1 VLTQNRLIEDTD
13 HEGLAAQVLGWS
25 RQYRLGTFGLSSI
38 VLSTKSLDMEIL
50 SLDLQRALIISLENL
65 EILFCLQM
73 QCL

>member
-1 VLTQNRLIEDTD
+1 MRGSRLMYWVGADNI
-13 HEGLAAQVLGWS
+13 VF
-25 RQYRLGTFGLSSI
+25 GTNGLSSI